1 MRKKVTGTGVLFVIE
16 LGSEWPG
23 FVDVGASARRVLSQ
37 REGEPPAAFAERV
50 ASGLD
55 GAFAKGIR
63 LALAVVACN
72 ERTDEVAQAARRKV
86 SAAALGAMAKHQQG
100 KLVLAAA
107 TRASAKLRRALSE
120 VSQGADSEWRTAGL
134 EAALELPQELRP
146 AALPAPRS
154 VTARV
159 A

>member
-1 MRKKVTGTGVLFVIE
+1 MRKKATGTGIVFVVE

-23 FVDVGASARRVLSQ
+23 FIDVGASARRVFTQ
-37 REGEPPAAFAERV
+37 QEGEPPAAFAERV

-63 LALAVVACN
+63 LAVAVVACN
-72 ERTDEVAQAARRKV
+72 ERTDELAQAARRKL
-86 SAAALGAMAKHQQG
+86 SAATLGAMAKHQQG
-100 KLVLAAA
+100 RLVLTAA
-107 TRASAKLRRALSE
+107 TRASAKLRRALSD
-120 VSQGADSEWRTAGL
+120 VSQGAESEWRTAGL

-146 AALPAPRS
+146 AALPAPRT